1 MKNIIKKLFCKMKWH
16 SFTYDTIL
24 RDTHIGKQVYYKCKW
39 CGYEGL
45 VDSQGN
51 LF

>member
-1 MKNIIKKLFCKMKWH
+1 MKNKIKKLFCKINWH
-16 SFTYDTIL
+16 SFSYDAP
-24 RDTHIGKQVYYKCKW
+24 IGNQSHYKCKW